1 MKFTKVALSLLCMTV
16 LFCGCA
22 KNSDVVLKIN
32 DNEITR
38 GEFYDGF
45 NKIKDVQLKDAPK
58 EMKSDGSYMVLALKE
73 RYVNDYI
80 GKKLLEEEYVK
91 RKIEASEEEIKAK
104 KDAIIAQIGSEEKFK
119 NILKENNISDEKLN
133 EDFANEVKI
142 EKLAKTLKR
151 KPVTDADAQ
160 KYYNFNKQK
169 FNTPERVR
177 VSHIL
182 IDTNPENI
190 RRNITDADKDAKMS
204 SEEIDKKVKEEVQR
218 KEQLAKELQQKA
230 SKNPKEFAA
239 LAAKYSDD
247 EVTAKNGGDIG
258 YIAKAQ
264 VVKEFGD
271 AAFKQKVGTVSPLV
285 KSEFG
290 QHIIYVTD
298 KAAAGMQSFAS
309 VKQELK
315 AYLEETQKI
324 EALQS
329 YVDDLKKN
337 AKIEFV
343 DEALNP
349 ENLRKEMTDA
359 LVKQMDSS
367 QKKALEK
374 GKKVL
379 DKTEKENK

>member
-119 NILKENNISDEKLN
+119 NILKENNISDKKLN

-359 LVKQMDSS
+359 LVKQMDNS

-379 DKTEKENK
+379 DKTENENK

>member
-1 MKFTKVALSLLCMTV
+1 MKFTKVALSLLCATV

-22 KNSDVVLKIN
+22 KDSDVVLKIDN
-32 DNEITR
+32 NEITR

-45 NKIKDVQLKDAPK
+45 NKVKEVQLKDAPK
-58 EMKSDGSYMVLALKE
+58 ELKADGSYMVLAFKE
-73 RYVNDYI
+73 KYVNDFI
-80 GKKLLEEEYVK
+80 GKKLLEKEYVK
-91 RKIEASEEEIKAK
+91 RNIEATPDEVKAK
-104 KDAIIAQIGSEEKFK
+104 KDAIIAQLGSEEKFK
-119 NILKENNISDEKLN
+119 NILKENNISDERLN
-133 EDFANEVKI
+133 QDFSNEIKI
-142 EKLAKTLKR
+142 EKLAKTLKV
-151 KPVTDADAQ
+151 KTVTDADAQ

-190 RRNITDADKDAKMS
+190 RRNITDADKDAKLTAAD
-204 SEEIDKKVKEEVQR
+204 IDKKVKEEVQR
-218 KEQLAKELQQKA
+218 KEQLAKEVQQKA
-230 SKNPKEFAA
+230 AKNPKEFAA
-239 LAAKYSDD
+239 LASKYSED
-247 EVTAKNGGDIG
+247 EVSARNGGDLG
-258 YIAKAQ
+258 YIIKAQ

-309 VKQELK
+309 VKHELK
-315 AYLEETQKI
+315 AYLEETAKI
-324 EALQS
+324 EALQK

-337 AKIEFV
+337 ANIEFV
-343 DEALNP
+343 DETLNP
-349 ENLRKEMTDA
+349 ENLRKQMTDA
-359 LVKQMDSS
+359 LMKQVENS
-367 QKKALEK
+367 QKAPDKN

-379 DKTEKENK
+379 NKADK